1 MNIDLEY
8 ISIDKATIEELK
20 KIPSLSI
27 SELEENTKILIIKLN
42 NEIAAART
50 YKENYPF
57 TNKFFFAD
65 HIKEEELKKVPF
77 LSISELEENTKI
89 LIIKINDQI
98 AAVKAYKESY
108 PFTKKFFFVDH
119 IKEDEI
125 LKSEIR
131 NIFYNATRFKGLD
144 LTSDAIRKKLE
155 ELKQELIEDTNLQPA
170 NSNQSLEISQDINLI
185 SEKIKWLEFL
195 LECKIKQEAEKQRMK
210 GSQEGRRH

>member
-1 MNIDLEY
+1 MNMDLEY
-8 ISIDKATIEELK
+8 ILIDKATTEELK
-20 KIPSLSI
+20 KIPSL
-27 SELEENTKILIIKLN
+27 N
-42 NEIAAART
+42 
-50 YKENYPF
+50 
-57 TNKFFFAD
+57 
-65 HIKEEELKKVPF
+65 
-77 LSISELEENTKI
+77 ISELEENTKI

-108 PFTKKFFFVDH
+108 PFTNKFFFADH

-125 LKSEIR
+125 LKSKIR

-155 ELKQELIEDTNLQPA
+155 ELKQQLNEDANLQPA
-170 NSNQSLEISQDINLI
+170 NSNQSLEFSQDINLI

-195 LECKIKQEAEKQRMK
+195 LECKIKQEAEKQKMK